1 MNKIR
6 FIKNAAL
13 MLAVSVAALSAGCS
27 TEPVSNT
34 GAAGE
39 TSQDSGKT
47 EITFLTY
54 NLSIASQKD
63 AAQKLI
69 DNFNAQSDTI
79 HVTGVGVDS
88 ASMASKIQSD
98 YVAGTTYDVAQII
111 LNTVDYCVENY
122 GLSALEDLAGQEE
135 FDRHMEGFHPNAA
148 ALGKYS
154 DGKTYALPYTFST
167 PMLYYNADLFRK
179 AGLDPDNPPTTWT
192 EVKEAGLALKAI
204 GKEGVHIMGT
214 SGTDDWLIQAM
225 IYSNGGDVLS
235 EDKKTILFGEEGA
248 VGAISMW
255 QDLIKSGAGAN
266 YTDTEAQEAFMAGNQ
281 GMFVTTAALESG
293 LISAAESAGFELRAA
308 AFPAFEG
315 KEAVPVNSGSGL
327 CVMSQDE
334 EKAKAAWEFIK
345 YVTSEEGYTIITSEM
360 GYLPLRTAI
369 VDDERYLK
377 GWAEEHPFVRINL
390 AQLDRLHKWQGYPG
404 LNSGQIAT
412 TLVNAVVESV
422 FTDADVPEVM
432 EEAASKAQD
441 LMP

>member
-1 MNKIR
+1 MEMKSTIKKIMA
-6 FIKNAAL
+6 AAL
-13 MLAVSVAALSAGCS
+13 AGAVLAGMAGCS
-27 TEPVSNT
+27 TKPAGNQEGQQT
-34 GAAGE
+34 G
-39 TSQDSGKT
+39 SGKT
-47 EITFLTY
+47 EITFLSY
-54 NLSIASQKD
+54 NLSIASQKA

-69 DNFNAQSDTI
+69 DNFNAKSDTI
-79 HVTGVGVDS
+79 HVTGVPVES

-98 YVAGTTYDVAQII
+98 FVAGTTYDVAQII

-122 GLSALEDLAGQEE
+122 ALPALEDLAGETDFQQ
-135 FDRHMEGFHPNAA
+135 HMEGFHPKAA

-167 PMLYYNADLFRK
+167 PMLYYNADLFRQ
-179 AGLDPDNPPTTWT
+179 AGLDPENPPKTWT
-192 EVKEAGLALKAI
+192 EVKAAGLALKAA

-214 SGTDDWLIQAM
+214 SSSDDWLIQAM
-225 IYSNGGDVLS
+225 IYSNGGDVL
-235 EDKKTILFGEEGA
+235 DADTKTILFGEAGA

-255 QDLIKSGAGAN
+255 QDLVKSGAAAN

-281 GMFVTTAALESG
+281 GMLVTTAALESG
-293 LISAAESAGFELRAA
+293 LIAAAEAAGFELRAA

-345 YVTSEEGYTIITSEM
+345 YVTSAEGYTIITSEM

-369 VDDERYLK
+369 VDDDQYLK
-377 GWAEEHPFVRINL
+377 GWTQEHPFVRTNL
-390 AQLDRLHKWQGYPG
+390 QQLDRLHKWQGYPG

-412 TLVNAVVESV
+412 TLVDAVVESV
-422 FTDADVPEVM
+422 YTDADVQAVM
-432 EEAASKAQD
+432 TEAAAKAQD
-441 LMP
+441 LVS